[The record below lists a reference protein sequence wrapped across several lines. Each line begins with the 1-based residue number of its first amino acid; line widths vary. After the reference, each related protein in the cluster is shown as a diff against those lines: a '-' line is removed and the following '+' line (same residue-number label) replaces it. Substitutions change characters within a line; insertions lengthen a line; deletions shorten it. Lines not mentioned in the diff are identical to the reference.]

1 MRGDGRR
8 RVRSGDRPV
17 IGPPGSFEAF
27 YLKEVK
33 SVLAVSLSLTRNRW
47 EAEDVTQEAFYR
59 AYRDWESL
67 TLMDRPG
74 AWVRRVALNLAVG
87 RWRRM
92 RREAVAVL
100 KARGLG
106 ATTLSDPVS
115 ARFWSHVRALP
126 KRQAQ
131 IVALTYVED
140 LDAEGVSEILGI
152 APSTVRVHLARARTA
167 LARSM
172 GWEL

>member
-33 SVLAVSLSLTRNRW
+33 SVLAVSLALTRNRW

-59 AYRDWESL
+59 AYRSWESVS
-67 TLMDRPG
+67 LMERPG

-87 RWRRM
+87 RWRRL
-92 RREAVAVL
+92 RREAVAL
-100 KARGLG
+100 LEARGSG
-106 ATTLSDPVS
+106 PTTLSDPVS
-115 ARFWSHVRALP
+115 ARFWNHVRARP

-131 IVALTYVED
+131 VVALTYVED
-140 LDAEGVSEILGI
+140 LDAEGVADVLGI
-152 APSTVRVHLARARTA
+152 EPSTVRVHLSRARTA

-172 GWEL
+172 ESEL